1 MTCNG
6 IFGRYRQSLAHQVTW
21 LMGDRCIPKSW
32 RHMNGYS
39 SYTYMWVN
47 ANKQKFW
54 VKYHFKA
61 NQGIDF
67 LTQEEADRL
76 AGVDGDYHT
85 RDLHDAISRG
95 DYPSWILPRANHAV
109 R

>member
-1 MTCNG
+1 
-6 IFGRYRQSLAHQVTW
+6 
-21 LMGDRCIPKSW
+21 MGDRGIPKTW

-39 SYTYMWVN
+39 SHTYMWVN
-47 ANKQKFW
+47 AKGQKFW
-54 VKYHFKA
+54 VKYHFKT

-85 RDLHDAISRG
+85 RDLLRRSSAATTRVGLCTCRSCR
-95 DYPSWILPRANHAV
+95 STRPRPIDST
-109 R
+109 RSI